1 MSRNRCRCARLPV
14 VRTHPSEDGLPQ
26 LPDEIIEMIVASVLP
41 SEIVAYGWDRVSRS
55 FSTFV
60 HRHLCARTYFCALH
74 DPLWELYKATSLGY
88 DPAKFDKL
96 LVLLIKK
103 YLCQVEDIVLPVALF
118 SYIQHLLQRHPHVA
132 ATSGTAC
139 NFRFPQPGVAFTNLS
154 KLTIQVGGEC
164 GGLTL
169 SHNFENLQT
178 SSSLCKT
185 LAEINLDLLL
195 SDNENVTCAGFRELL
210 RFLKEISCNSTLWNV
225 RLSDDTTSGQGWSG
239 PANLNRY
246 RNKMFICYIRTML
259 DLSLS
264 INQLEL
270 MDKRKASPY
279 MLVMAHGRRTVYM
292 FPEFKRCRSLVIC
305 YDIGLIAPSFS
316 HENDRFDDLVR
327 FEVAESHV
335 LYKADLLEYL
345 KTAHKLREVK
355 VVIPATFQSRVS
367 RCTLGCFANP
377 DFACFRADGWCS
389 LPAKLPGAHFQIVEN
404 VAPAVHVA

>member
-14 VRTHPSEDGLPQ
+14 LRIPATDEDLPQ
-26 LPDEIIEMIVASVLP
+26 LPDEIVELIVSKVLP
-41 SEIVAYGWDRVSRS
+41 TEIVAYGWDQVSRS
-55 FSTFV
+55 FGTFV
-60 HRHLCARTYFCALH
+60 HRHLCSKTYFCAHH
-74 DPLWELYKATSLGY
+74 DPLWDLYKTTRNTY
-88 DPAKFDKL
+88 DLEKFDKL

-118 SYIQHLLQRHPHVA
+118 SHIQHLLEQNSYLA

-139 NFRFPQPGVAFTNLS
+139 SFRHPQPGVAFSNLS
-154 KLTIQVGGEC
+154 KLTIQIGGEC

-169 SHNFENLQT
+169 SHNFENLKT

-185 LAEINLDLLL
+185 LHEINLDIVL
-195 SDNENVTCAGFRELL
+195 SDNEDVTCAGFREFL
-210 RFLKEISCNSTLWNV
+210 RFLKEISCVSTLWNI
-225 RLSDDTTSGQGWSG
+225 RLTDNTTSGQGWSG

-259 DLSLS
+259 DLSLQ

-270 MDKRKASPY
+270 VDKRKASPY
-279 MLVMAHGRRTVYM
+279 MLVMAHGRRTIYM

-305 YDIGLIAPSFS
+305 YDIGLIAPVFS
-316 HENDRFDDLVR
+316 HENDHFDDLLH
-327 FEVAESHV
+327 FEVDESHV

-345 KTAHKLREVK
+345 KSAHELREVK
-355 VVIPATFQSRVS
+355 VVIPSTFHSRVS
-367 RCTLGCFANP
+367 RCTEGCFSNP

-389 LPAKLPGAHFQIVEN
+389 VPAKLPGAHFEIVSN
-404 VAPAVHVA
+404 DARSPIMA